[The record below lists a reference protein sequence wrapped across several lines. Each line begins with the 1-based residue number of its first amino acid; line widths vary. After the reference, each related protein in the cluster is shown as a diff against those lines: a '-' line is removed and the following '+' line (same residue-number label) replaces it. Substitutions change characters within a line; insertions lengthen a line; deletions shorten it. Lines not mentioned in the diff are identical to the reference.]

1 MNRPLEV
8 FAWLVAL
15 EAPDAP
21 AERRHALT
29 NAYSL
34 AELAARDRHVSND
47 EQGFGQFVRL
57 LAQLKADGWITWEW
71 RRMVGDPRREPPPA
85 RLFSSLD
92 AQSADD
98 VRITPAGYTAYAA
111 RTPAAAS
118 PTAQKT
124 SSALGRS
131 DDYRDAFLSHAGEDK
146 DVIARPLFDALTA
159 LGYSVW
165 FDEAELVL
173 GDSLS
178 EEINRGLSRSRFGV
192 VILSEAFLA
201 KRWPQRELNAMVARE
216 TSGGDKVVLPVL
228 HGIDL
233 RRVADAAPMLA
244 DLVHVD
250 SREGLPI
257 VADRIAR
264 AIERRRARERVIGE
278 EGFVS

>member
-1 MNRPLEV
+1 MNSPLEV

-15 EAPDAP
+15 EAPDALP
-21 AERRHALT
+21 DRRHALT
-29 NAYSL
+29 NAYRL
-34 AELAARDRHVSND
+34 AELAARDGQVPND
-47 EQGFGQFVRL
+47 EQGFGRFSRL
-57 LAQLKADGWITWEW
+57 LAQLEADGWITWDW

-111 RTPAAAS
+111 HTHATAPTVAQQAS
-118 PTAQKT
+118 L
-124 SSALGRS
+124 SGGRS
-131 DDYRDAFLSHAGEDK
+131 GDYRDVFLSHAGEDK
-146 DVIARPLFDALTA
+146 GAIARPLFNALTG

-165 FDEAELVL
+165 FDEAELVV

-178 EEINRGLSRSRFGV
+178 EEINRGLARSRFGV
-192 VILSEAFLA
+192 VILSEAFFA

-216 TSGGDKVVLPVL
+216 TSGGEKVVLPVL

-233 RRVADAAPMLA
+233 RRVSEAAPILA

-250 SREGLPI
+250 SHEGLPI

-264 AIERRRARERVIGE
+264 AIERRRARERVTGE
-278 EGFVS
+278 DGFVS

>member
-1 MNRPLEV
+1 MNSPLEV
-8 FAWLVAL
+8 FAWLAAL

-21 AERRHALT
+21 PERRNALT

-34 AELAARDRHVSND
+34 AELAARDGHVSSD
-47 EQGFGQFVRL
+47 EQGFGRFVRL
-57 LAQLKADGWITWEW
+57 LARLEADGWITWEW
-71 RRMVGDPRREPPPA
+71 RRMVGDPRREPPSA

-98 VRITPAGYTAYAA
+98 VGITPAGYTAYAA
-111 RTPAAAS
+111 RTQATASAAAQQAS
-118 PTAQKT
+118 
-124 SSALGRS
+124 SSAGRS
-131 DDYRDAFLSHAGEDK
+131 DDYRDVFLSHAGEDK
-146 DVIARPLFDALTA
+146 DAIARPLFNALTG

-173 GDSLS
+173 GDGLT
-178 EEINRGLSRSRFGV
+178 EEINRGLAPSRFGV

-233 RRVADAAPMLA
+233 RRVADAAPILA

-250 SREGLPI
+250 SREGLAV

-264 AIERRRARERVIGE
+264 AIERRRARERVTGE
-278 EGFVS
+278 DGFVP

>member
-1 MNRPLEV
+1 MNSPLEV
-8 FAWLVAL
+8 FAWLAAL

-21 AERRHALT
+21 PERRHALA

-34 AELAARDRHVSND
+34 AELAARDGHVSSD
-47 EQGFGQFVRL
+47 EQGFGRFVRL
-57 LAQLKADGWITWEW
+57 LAQLQADGWINWQW
-71 RRMVGDPRREPPPA
+71 RRVAGDPRPDPPPA
-85 RLFSSLD
+85 SLFSPLD

-111 RTPAAAS
+111 RVQATASAAPELA
-118 PTAQKT
+118 
-124 SSALGRS
+124 SSAADRS
-131 DDYRDAFLSHAGEDK
+131 DDYRDVFLSHAGEDK
-146 DVIARPLFDALTA
+146 EAIARPLFDALTA

-173 GDSLS
+173 GDSLT
-178 EEINRGLSRSRFGV
+178 EEINRGLSQSRFGV

-216 TSGGDKVVLPVL
+216 TSSGDKMLLPVL
-228 HGIDL
+228 HGIDM
-233 RRVADAAPMLA
+233 RRIADAAPILA

-264 AIERRRARERVIGE
+264 AIERRRARERVTGE
-278 EGFVS
+278 DGFVP